1 MKYCSVYTMLR
12 DQEPMFCESL
22 TDDEREYLDH
32 VDDFESYEYIV
43 WGGVYDNNIVTM
55 KDSISGDVLL
65 TQPMSDFLRDTLAF
79 LQEEVNI

>member
-1 MKYCSVYTMLR
+1 MRYDAVYTMLR
-12 DQEPMFCESL
+12 DQEPMFCENLSL
-22 TDDEREYLDH
+22 EEREFLSH
-32 VDDFESYEYIV
+32 VDDFEPYEFSV
-43 WGGVYDNNIVTM
+43 LRGVVTM

>member
-1 MKYCSVYTMLR
+1 MRYDAVYTMLR

-32 VDDFESYEYIV
+32 VDDFEPYEFIV
-43 WGGVYDNNIVTM
+43 LRGVVTM

-79 LQEEVNI
+79 LKEEVSA